1 MGFMY
6 MCIPS
11 IYCSTYYDVHYLYLL
26 VMISQDEI
34 MLAATV
40 QNLRNKMK
48 EALRKNCNVNAKEQD
63 IVSNT
68 LY

>member
-1 MGFMY
+1 
-6 MCIPS
+6 
-11 IYCSTYYDVHYLYLL
+11 
-26 VMISQDEI
+26 

-48 EALRKNCNVNAKEQD
+48 EALRKNGNVNAKEQD